1 MDKLDLRADLESR
14 VFQNK
19 KKSELPK
26 WLFFG
31 ALAISIVAGLTYLN
45 KNKLAT
51 VFEGRG
57 GEIVQLLKPYV
68 RPEPVTQ
75 IIEYELPQ
83 RQVAAK
89 PKEVTSQAIELWQP
103 ESKENERK
111 KQTVFNDNNYVPKG
125 AVNTMQPPTMT
136 SRAKPQTRKAPT
148 RYREWAPW
156 YWDSVQSGRGGRK
169 TRTSGRFAYDVIGS
183 RIDTS
188 SVCSN
193 EKAGSLR
200 YRDCRKG
207 AKRFFQ
213 ENCNSNKMFCLAGE
227 MAP

>member
-1 MDKLDLRADLESR
+1 MVSMEIR
-14 VFQNK
+14 VTERDRLAPKPK
-19 KKSELPK
+19 KRNTPIIISGLVT
-26 WLFFG
+26 
-31 ALAISIVAGLTYLN
+31 LAIAALIGLWFYQEN
-45 KNKLAT
+45 QKQ
-51 VFEGRG
+51 VEQRR
-57 GEIVQLLKPYV
+57 VQEQAAV
-68 RPEPVTQ
+68 QEHMQAMARSPEPVQ
-75 IIEYELPQ
+75 AKAP
-83 RQVAAK
+83 VMAK
-89 PKEVTSQAIELWQP
+89 PAKQLHIERAVKPVDQPGTS
-103 ESKENERK
+103 K
-111 KQTVFNDNNYVPKG
+111 KQTVFNDQNYVPKG
-125 AVNTMQPPTMT
+125 AVNSIPPPTMT

-213 ENCNSNKMFCLAGE
+213 ENCSRNQMFCLAGE

>member
-1 MDKLDLRADLESR
+1 MVSMEIRVTELDRLAP
-14 VFQNK
+14 Q
-19 KKSELPK
+19 PK
-26 WLFFG
+26 RNN
-31 ALAISIVAGLTYLN
+31 AAIVVTSVMTLAIAALIGCWFYQDDPKQVEQKRVREEAAAQEVVRIKAPVMTETDRQLNIERAG
-45 KNKLAT
+45 
-51 VFEGRG
+51 
-57 GEIVQLLKPYV
+57 Q
-68 RPEPVTQ
+68 PVD
-75 IIEYELPQ
+75 
-83 RQVAAK
+83 
-89 PKEVTSQAIELWQP
+89 QP
-103 ESKENERK
+103 GTGK
-111 KQTVFNDNNYVPKG
+111 KQTVFNDQNYVPKG
-125 AVNTMQPPTMT
+125 AVNSIPPPTMT
-136 SRAKPQTRKAPT
+136 SRAKPQTRKEQI

-183 RIDTS
+183 RIDTN

-213 ENCNSNKMFCLAGE
+213 ENCSRNQMFCSAGE

>member
-1 MDKLDLRADLESR
+1 MT
-14 VFQNK
+14 
-19 KKSELPK
+19 
-26 WLFFG
+26 
-31 ALAISIVAGLTYLN
+31 LAIAALIGLWFYQEDQKQVEQRRVQERMQAVA
-45 KNKLAT
+45 
-51 VFEGRG
+51 RS
-57 GEIVQLLKPYV
+57 
-68 RPEPVTQ
+68 PEPVQAKAPVIAEPSKQ
-75 IIEYELPQ
+75 INIE
-83 RQVAAK
+83 RAV
-89 PKEVTSQAIELWQP
+89 QP
-103 ESKENERK
+103 VDQPSTGK
-111 KQTVFNDNNYVPKG
+111 KQTVFNDQNYVPKG
-125 AVNTMQPPTMT
+125 AVNTMQPTTMT
-136 SRAKPQTRKAPT
+136 NQAKPQTRKAPT

-213 ENCNSNKMFCLAGE
+213 ENCSRNQMFCLAGE